1 LAEHA
6 DDLHEVV
13 VLRYGTRRTTRGDVF
28 LNFGVYAEPD
38 APIDMDYFVW
48 VVRNHQR
55 TVLVDTGFS
64 AASGARRRRTMLIPP
79 TEAWERVGVD
89 LAADMTVVLTH
100 GHYDHTGNL
109 AQLPAARIVVAEREL
124 DFWLSPMAARAQFH
138 HSAEPA
144 DLDALAA
151 ARDDGRVRTFRGH
164 LQLAPGI
171 EVIEVGGHTPGQAMV
186 LVQTSDGPVLL
197 ASDAVH
203 YYEELTSDMPFTHVA
218 DLVGMYGAFD
228 RITGMLRSGEAAHLV
243 AGHDP
248 QAMHRFPPD
257 ERLPDLARVIGRC
270 T

>member
-1 LAEHA
+1 LAERA

-28 LNFGVYAEPD
+28 LNYAVYAADD

-48 VVRNHQR
+48 VVRNDRH

-64 AASGARRRRTMLIPP
+64 AASGARRHRTMLMSPID
-79 TEAWERVGVD
+79 AWQRMGVD
-89 LAADMTVVLTH
+89 LGAEVTVVLTH

-109 AQLPAARIVVAEREL
+109 AQLPVARVVVAEREL
-124 DFWLSPMAARAQFH
+124 DFWLSPMAARAQFR

-144 DLDALAA
+144 DLVALAA
-151 ARDDGRVRTFRGH
+151 ARDDGRVRTFSGR

-203 YYEELTSDMPFTHVA
+203 YYEELASDMPFTHVA
-218 DLVGMYGAFD
+218 DLVGMYQAFD
-228 RITGMLRSGEAAHLV
+228 RITGMLRSGEVAHLV

-248 QAMHRFPPD
+248 HAMDRFPPD
-257 ERLPDLARVIGRC
+257 ERFPDFARVIGRC
-270 T
+270 P